1 MCGKLLQ
8 SGGVIMNTTAANV
21 LKVLSQN
28 EMSIEDMQ
36 LYFNVERSSIVKTI
50 LQLNEF
56 LESIQL
62 PTISKIDSLY
72 FLKLTPKELELA
84 FEKFTILTFDEKIDY
99 LFIKFISTG
108 FLNLEKEKEI
118 LDISRSTIVRSFQ
131 IVKDEFSKNGT
142 IYEYSHGK
150 GLVLKEIS
158 FKDKETFYKKLM
170 KLFIEED
177 ILVPARKEL
186 LNTIKPFET
195 KERVSQIY
203 SILKN
208 SDISINYFLLS
219 FICSLEICINI
230 FGGFNFIDESNL
242 ELDKFKEIQKN
253 IETFGPDF
261 DNELK
266 VQLCHFLTNLYF
278 EKGILEEE
286 ITTKCF
292 NLIENIKQKF
302 KIEIKNKDLEKMLF
316 NKLYISFFKYNNK
329 IVKIINVSFNKPHKL
344 ILKKLEAIL
353 KDFDY
358 ELYLVD
364 KFMITY
370 VIRRI
375 LIDENFSNIKNILLL
390 FNEVVA
396 TDQIV
401 LKKSLKLSFPNI
413 NFDIEATFFHKKNII
428 QNYKNYDVIISDSNI
443 SSNVEVVEYYN
454 TINIHDILEKHSLMS
469 GLKKLNNNFEKRTP

>member
-1 MCGKLLQ
+1 
-8 SGGVIMNTTAANV
+8 MNTTAANI

-28 EMSIEDMQ
+28 EMSSEDMQ
-36 LYFNVERSSIVKTI
+36 LYFNVERSSIIKTI

-56 LESIQL
+56 LESIKL
-62 PTISKIDSLY
+62 PTISKVDNLY
-72 FLKLTPKELELA
+72 FLKLTPKEIELV
-84 FEKFTILTFDEKIDY
+84 FEKFTILTSDEKIDY

-108 FLNLEKEKEI
+108 FLNLEREKEI
-118 LDISRSTIVRSFQ
+118 LDISRSTILRSFQ

-158 FKDKETFYKKLM
+158 SKDKELFYKKVM

-186 LNTIKPFET
+186 LNSIKSFDT
-195 KERVSQIY
+195 KERVSQVY

-208 SDISINYFLLS
+208 SNISINYFLLS
-219 FICSLEICINI
+219 FICSLEICINV

-242 ELDKFKEIQKN
+242 KLDKFKEIQKN
-253 IETFGPDF
+253 IDIFGSDF
-261 DNELK
+261 DDELK

-278 EKGILEEE
+278 EKGILEEK
-286 ITTKCF
+286 IKIKCF
-292 NLIENIKQKF
+292 KLMETIKEKF

-316 NKLYISFFKYNNK
+316 NKLYISFFKYNNR

-344 ILKKLEAIL
+344 ILKNLEDIL

-375 LIDENFSNIKNILLL
+375 IIDENFSNIKNVLLL

-401 LKKSLKLSFPNI
+401 FKKSLKVFLPNI
-413 NFDIEATFFHKKNII
+413 NFDVEATFFHKKNIV
-428 QNYKNYDVIISDSNI
+428 QNHGNYDIIISDSNI
-443 SSNVEVVEYYN
+443 VSNVEVVEYYS
-454 TINIHDILEKHSLMS
+454 TINVHDILESHSLMS
-469 GLKKLNNNFEKRTP
+469 GLKKLNNN

>member
-1 MCGKLLQ
+1 
-8 SGGVIMNTTAANV
+8 MNTTAANI

-28 EMSIEDMQ
+28 EMSSEDMQ
-36 LYFNVERSSIVKTI
+36 LYFNVERSSIIKTI

-56 LESIQL
+56 LESIKL
-62 PTISKIDSLY
+62 PTISKVDNLY
-72 FLKLTPKELELA
+72 FLKLTPKEIELV
-84 FEKFTILTFDEKIDY
+84 FEKFTILTSDEKIDY

-108 FLNLEKEKEI
+108 FLNLEREKEI
-118 LDISRSTIVRSFQ
+118 LDISRSTILRAFQ

-142 IYEYSHGK
+142 IYEYNHGK

-158 FKDKETFYKKLM
+158 SKDKELFYKKVM

-186 LNTIKPFET
+186 LNSIKSFDT
-195 KERVSQIY
+195 KERASQVY

-208 SDISINYFLLS
+208 SNISINYFLLS
-219 FICSLEICINI
+219 FICSLEICINV

-242 ELDKFKEIQKN
+242 KLDKFKKIQKN
-253 IETFGPDF
+253 IDIFGSDF
-261 DNELK
+261 DDELK

-278 EKGILEEE
+278 EKGILEEK
-286 ITTKCF
+286 IKIKCF
-292 NLIENIKQKF
+292 KLMETIKEKF

-316 NKLYISFFKYNNK
+316 NKLYISFFKYNNR

-344 ILKKLEAIL
+344 ILKNLEDIL

-375 LIDENFSNIKNILLL
+375 IIDENFSNIKNVLLL

-401 LKKSLKLSFPNI
+401 FKKSLKVFLPNI
-413 NFDIEATFFHKKNII
+413 NFDVEATFFHKKNIV
-428 QNYKNYDVIISDSNI
+428 QNHGNYDIIISDSNI
-443 SSNVEVVEYYN
+443 VSNVEVVEYYS
-454 TINIHDILEKHSLMS
+454 TINVHDILESHSLMS
-469 GLKKLNNNFEKRTP
+469 GLKKLNNN